1 MRNLPWQLEFNSGDG
16 KRGFLEVTIMV
27 LLALCCVVS
36 IILGGWVR
44 SHARFMQA
52 HVEEVKKEYELEG
65 VFWEMVSLLEEKGP
79 GFTQEN
85 RESSFMP
92 SYTSTITGDTIT
104 VIKNGVLLLE
114 ARFRW
119 NDDDTLE
126 LVWVENPF
134 VKPYA
139 R

>member
-1 MRNLPWQLEFNSGDG
+1 M
-16 KRGFLEVTIMV
+16 M
-27 LLALCCVVS
+27 LLALSCVVS
-36 IILGGWVR
+36 PILGGWVS

-65 VFWEMVSLLEEKGP
+65 VFWEMVNLLEEKGP
-79 GFTQEN
+79 GFTGTGLP
-85 RESSFMP
+85 SSFMP

-104 VIKNGVLLLE
+104 VIKNGVSLLE

-119 NDDDTLE
+119 NGNTLE